1 MKAARR
7 PGPFYL
13 GVDGGGAK
21 TVALLGDA
29 DALIVGAG
37 RAGNSCIYRAGS
49 ASDAIDE
56 ICGAVSQAC
65 GSAGVSPDEIAVA
78 ALALAGADWPE
89 DFDYLEV
96 QLRRRLL
103 ARGEL
108 LILNDVFGALR
119 AGTDTAVGTCVV
131 GGTGANIGAQG
142 PDGSRWYASF
152 WLPVPSGARGMAWS
166 GVFAA
171 VRDELGLGPR
181 TSLTERVREF
191 FGVSSVEGVLHA
203 FTRRDPRPDMELAPF
218 AVVVMNEAAAGDPA
232 ATQVVTDL
240 GHRFGE
246 YVRVAAG
253 RVGLTAD
260 YPLVLAGGLFRHESD
275 LLHDAVASMAPGSV
289 ARRASHEPA
298 VGALLLALDRV
309 APPRPAAAVRGL
321 PPPGFFVA

>member
-1 MKAARR
+1 
-7 PGPFYL
+7 L

-29 DALIVGAG
+29 DAVILGSG

-49 ASDAIDE
+49 PSGAIDE
-56 ICGAVSQAC
+56 ICSAVLQAC
-65 GSAGVSPDEIAVA
+65 DSAHVARDAIGVA
-78 ALALAGADWPE
+78 AFTLAGADWPE
-89 DFDYLEV
+89 DYDYLEV
-96 QLRRRLL
+96 GLRRLL
-103 ARGEL
+103 PRSEL

-119 AGTDTAVGTCVV
+119 TGADTGVGACVV

-142 PDGSRWYASF
+142 PDGARWYASF

-191 FGVSSVEGVLHA
+191 FGVASVESVLHA

-218 AVVVMNEAAAGDPA
+218 AVIVMDEAAAGDPA

-240 GHRFGE
+240 GRRFGE

-253 RVGLTAD
+253 RVGLAEG
-260 YPLVLAGGLFRHESD
+260 YPLVLAGGLFRHQSH
-275 LLHDAVASMAPGSV
+275 LLLDAVASMAPGSLP
-289 ARRASHEPA
+289 RRASHEPA
-298 VGALLLALDRV
+298 VGALLLALDRT
-309 APPRPAAAVRGL
+309 APPRPAATVRGL
-321 PPPGFFVA
+321 PPVEFFVA